1 MLSVGAESAPAK
13 GEHSRELYGRWD
25 LTFLSLSGLQYSAA
39 VEPPPL
45 LFLFSLVA
53 LQGREIPMLSARI
66 LAVLDTVTLF
76 FELSCHDSQELLDL
90 VTPCSS

>member
-25 LTFLSLSGLQYSAA
+25 LSFLSVSGLQYSAA
-39 VEPPPL
+39 VDPSL

-53 LQGREIPMLSARI
+53 LQTREIPMLSARI

-76 FELSCHDSQELLDL
+76 FELSCHYSQEVLHL